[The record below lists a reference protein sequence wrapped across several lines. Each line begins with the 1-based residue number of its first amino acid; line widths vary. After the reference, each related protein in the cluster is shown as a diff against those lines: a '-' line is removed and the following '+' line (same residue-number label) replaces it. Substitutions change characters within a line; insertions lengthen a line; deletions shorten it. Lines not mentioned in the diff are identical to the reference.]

1 MKWWN
6 ISGILII
13 LWRIAL
19 ILLLIIIGIV
29 ITLRYIHMLFGVLLV
44 SVFVLV
50 PSRLLGHLGLSD
62 VLVTFMTHRLIP
74 ASSSSILLVPTT
86 RTLLLLSVLT
96 SILLLLLILRWSL
109 LLLWIILLLLIHS
122 MSSSRIITSMMT
134 WSRIIGL
141 VMLLLLMMHSLY
153 TTILLIRSL
162 MIIIRICWRN
172 IWFIRIRIL
181 GMLFA
186 DGMCVVLSVL
196 TVAVNQFKYKLFS
209 NLLFG
214 ILPYNFNL
222 PLLVMRVWILLRNK
236 DFGIRF

>member
-74 ASSSSILLVPTT
+74 ASSSRILLVPTT

-109 LLLWIILLLLIHS
+109 LLLWIILLLLIHG
-122 MSSSRIITSMMT
+122 MSSRIITSMMT

-162 MIIIRICWRN
+162 MIIIRIWWRN
-172 IWFIRIRIL
+172 IWFIRIRIV

>member
-74 ASSSSILLVPTT
+74 ASSSRILLVPTT

-109 LLLWIILLLLIHS
+109 LLLWVILLLLIHS
-122 MSSSRIITSMMT
+122 MSSRIITSMMT

-172 IWFIRIRIL
+172 IWFIRIRIV

-186 DGMCVVLSVL
+186 DGMCVILSVL